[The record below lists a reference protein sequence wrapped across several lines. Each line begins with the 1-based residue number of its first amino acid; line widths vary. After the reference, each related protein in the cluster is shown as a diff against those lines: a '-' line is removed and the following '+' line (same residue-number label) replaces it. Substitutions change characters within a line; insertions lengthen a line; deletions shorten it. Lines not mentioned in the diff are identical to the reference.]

1 MLIAAQFMT
10 SAFVPFAYAAE
21 ATTAAP
27 TPAPYTEDEQKP
39 TDSDNEILKKVSDI
53 NGVADLKKDF
63 DNAMNGNASGNG
75 ATSDG
80 TDIGD
85 ANAAVAQQSQQKR
98 EANLKE
104 KKDQQVN
111 GTSSNG
117 YTTYQ
122 AVRQDGSFVT
132 VTKNPCYHSTNEQV
146 CPSSV
151 LRSVREKDSKGEYRD
166 VQRLNNDMEYYTS
179 DGIAVDAAVL
189 QSIEIQKQQAKMLS
203 STSTSNP
210 SEYASNLVTA
220 TSLSLQNIDLPAAHK
235 LAILAITYQQAM
247 NEAEIANEE
256 KMAAQKAKEKEN
268 AKLQERIQE
277 RKDSILRKE
286 QIQKEMNI
294 LSVEDNNGKTD
305 FNKTSFFTV
314 SIDPGFPT
322 TIDGKNVEL
331 TLKPKDKEKAKNG
344 TMTASFKNLKEGRTQ
359 TIPVTEQF
367 QNGDPIIVE
376 MGNWDDRPEGQ
387 RTVTFTYTP
396 NDGGKKEIY
405 IVRYTVSAYLNT
417 LNSEGQT
424 TRNSVVSAILNAPL
438 SMETDERIAIAGK
451 VSSAT
456 WDMERSICRLV
467 LDDTTGIQK
476 DAQAVIETSHATKDS
491 CKNAS
496 GKYATF
502 DSVLVQEA
510 DDNSYLFR
518 DVGGGDAS
526 HIGIDLELYNQNQS
540 AYAREAQENTAGY
553 TDADGNFHPGRD
565 SSKVVRVDPAT
576 GKTVLGLAGSLGYD
590 YTLLPNG
597 QMVSVH
603 TDDKGEMK
611 ILKVTGSEYSNEELA
626 DLSNKSGVDL
636 SKVSLSTEDGL
647 VIIKDSAG
655 NKVNSNSYADTSD
668 YDLVNRIGSTVFDSL
683 KHAVKTDI
691 SKARQLV
698 SGLTGSA
705 TDK

>member
-1 MLIAAQFMT
+1 
-10 SAFVPFAYAAE
+10 
-21 ATTAAP
+21 
-27 TPAPYTEDEQKP
+27 
-39 TDSDNEILKKVSDI
+39 
-53 NGVADLKKDF
+53 
-63 DNAMNGNASGNG
+63 
-75 ATSDG
+75 
-80 TDIGD
+80 
-85 ANAAVAQQSQQKR
+85 
-98 EANLKE
+98 
-104 KKDQQVN
+104 
-111 GTSSNG
+111 
-117 YTTYQ
+117 
-122 AVRQDGSFVT
+122 
-132 VTKNPCYHSTNEQV
+132 
-146 CPSSV
+146 
-151 LRSVREKDSKGEYRD
+151 
-166 VQRLNNDMEYYTS
+166 
-179 DGIAVDAAVL
+179 
-189 QSIEIQKQQAKMLS
+189 
-203 STSTSNP
+203 
-210 SEYASNLVTA
+210 
-220 TSLSLQNIDLPAAHK
+220 
-235 LAILAITYQQAM
+235 
-247 NEAEIANEE
+247 
-256 KMAAQKAKEKEN
+256 
-268 AKLQERIQE
+268 
-277 RKDSILRKE
+277 
-286 QIQKEMNI
+286 
-294 LSVEDNNGKTD
+294 
-305 FNKTSFFTV
+305 
-314 SIDPGFPT
+314 
-322 TIDGKNVEL
+322 
-331 TLKPKDKEKAKNG
+331 
-344 TMTASFKNLKEGRTQ
+344 
-359 TIPVTEQF
+359 
-367 QNGDPIIVE
+367 